1 MKTKYTATV
10 QDADT
15 QPMQP
20 RKGRD
25 WAAKIVCLFIAFV
38 IWFYVMQVD
47 SPEHEETFRS
57 VDVTL
62 TNTSLLEDAHGLS
75 VYSGYGTTVDITVI
89 GKKSDINKLT
99 ADDFTVIADVSVID
113 AAGLHSVPVHVDLPT
128 GLSLESV
135 SQNNIQVYADEK
147 SSTVVEVRARI
158 TSIMTGSQL
167 EVGEPR
173 PRHETVVVTGPK
185 SALDTIDHAEIT
197 LALGNVSASMT
208 ASGPLL
214 LVDKNGSPI
223 ENPYLRL
230 SRTEVTVD
238 VPVYTTKTLPVV
250 VAYKYGYFNETN
262 VNITAD
268 PAEITLRGD
277 PATLEK
283 MTEIVITTLDEKKIT
298 GNVTQKV
305 ELYLTDGLTA
315 VDGTQSVTVNVS
327 HVGTHTKTFT
337 VTDIDVTG
345 AVGVN
350 CEILTQSLS
359 VTVRG
364 TLAQLALLKSSD
376 FSAVVDMSG
385 YTADSTGNITKTAI
399 IRIDSAYADGIYEIG
414 EYAVQVRLN

>member
-1 MKTKYTATV
+1 MKTRYTATV
-10 QDADT
+10 LDADT
-15 QPMQP
+15 QPIQP

-25 WAAKIVCLFIAFV
+25 WAAKIVCLLIAFI

-47 SPEHEETFRS
+47 SPEHEETFHS
-57 VDVTL
+57 IDVTL
-62 TNTSLLEDAHGLS
+62 TNTAVLEDTSGLS
-75 VYSGYGTTVDITVI
+75 VYSGYGTTVDVTVI
-89 GKKSDINKLT
+89 GKKSVINKLT
-99 ADDFTVIADVSVID
+99 ADDFSAVADVSQITS
-113 AAGLHSVPVHVDLPT
+113 AGLHAVQIDVNVPS
-128 GLSLESV
+128 GLSLDSV
-135 SQNNIQVYADEK
+135 SQNNVQVYVDEK

-185 SALDTIDHAEIT
+185 SALDSIDHAQIT

-208 ASGPLL
+208 ASGPLV
-214 LVDKNGSPI
+214 LVDKNGAPI

-250 VAYKYGYFNETN
+250 VAYKYGYFNENN
-262 VNITAD
+262 VNVTAV

-277 PATLEK
+277 PAALEK
-283 MTEIVITTLDEKKIT
+283 MTEIVITTLDEKKII
-298 GNVTQKV
+298 GNVTQKL
-305 ELYLTDGLTA
+305 ELSLPDDLTA
-315 VDGTQSVTVNVS
+315 VDGTESVTVNVS
-327 HVGTHTKTFT
+327 HIGTHTKTFT

-345 AVGVN
+345 AVGIN
-350 CEILTQSLS
+350 CEILTESLT

-364 TLAQLALLKSSD
+364 TLAQLALLKSTD

-385 YTADSTGNITKTAI
+385 YTADSSGNITKTATI
-399 IRIDSAYADGIYEIG
+399 LIDSAYAANIYEIG
-414 EYAVQVRLN
+414 EYTVQVRLN